1 MATKQ
6 LKNLSISERRIKKVK
21 RKLKAAREE
30 VSQKIMWAEN
40 RYREIVQIR
49 REMIQPLILA
59 TSFLLSRRG
68 LITLP
73 WFSFIYVWSLSHYSG
88 GLSQRQL

>member
-21 RKLKAAREE
+21 RKLKAAREV

-59 TSFLLSRRG
+59 TQVDHIISAFLHRNDG
-68 LITLP
+68 D
-73 WFSFIYVWSLSHYSG
+73 
-88 GLSQRQL
+88 